1 MLTFMEMDEIRRI
14 EQEMKQPGYVPNSA
28 QKRLAEELTRLIH
41 NEEGLQS
48 ALRATQAAAPGHAT
62 ELTSEVFQQ
71 MMKDMPYVKL
81 SKADV
86 VDRKFVE
93 VAVQTGLAT
102 SKGEATRLIAGGG
115 AYLNNERV
123 EDPQLILNQKHLI
136 GGEFLLL
143 AAGKKKKILIHI
155 A

>member
-1 MLTFMEMDEIRRI
+1 
-14 EQEMKQPGYVPNSA
+14 
-28 QKRLAEELTRLIH
+28 
-41 NEEGLQS
+41 
-48 ALRATQAAAPGHAT
+48 
-62 ELTSEVFQQ
+62 
-71 MMKDMPYVKL
+71 MKDMPYVKL

-86 VDRKFVE
+86 VNKKYVE

-102 SKGEATRLIAGGG
+102 SKGEAARLIAGGG

-123 EDPQLILNQKHLI
+123 EDPQLKLTLDHLI

-155 A
+155 TI